1 MESSQSNETCPRI
14 GCEDKRGETTPWE
27 SAASPQLKDMAS
39 TSAPTA
45 ERRSLEDNLI
55 CSICEKAFEY
65 PVTTLC
71 GHSFC
76 DKCLRRAVRYNES
89 VCPLCKTH
97 VSKIPDV
104 NVVLREFAQWVKTRD
119 EDENENENEDEDEDE
134 DENEGENEDE
144 DENEGENEDEDEN
157 ENEDGDEFGGAAG
170 EVACDVCALPKRRAK
185 KSCLLCLN
193 SFCATHLENHYTAER
208 LKGHKLVEPVE
219 DLDVRACLEHG
230 RPFELYNRRRQICI
244 CVHCMEDGLADVVS
258 TECEWDAKKAELDKI
273 KAKFQQK
280 IHGRKIKLDK
290 IDADLKSIKDKL
302 EDELDNIE
310 AVFTAMFTILM
321 EAEAR
326 MLQPIKERRQVV
338 EKEAEDLSNQL
349 RAEIEELQMNISKM
363 DDTSALEDHILFL
376 QSYPTPPD
384 PNKMTDK
391 EVKFNTSLSLGTLR
405 KTMATMMEKIQ
416 QELETLTSIEL
427 ERVPEFTVDMK
438 LDPTTA
444 HRRLM
449 FSDDGKEVI
458 DGGKDQGVDDTPGR
472 FELFGGV
479 VARDSLTSGRSY
491 WEVEVRNKS
500 AWILGVASVFVVF
513 FIYFFAFNP

>member
-1 MESSQSNETCPRI
+1 
-14 GCEDKRGETTPWE
+14 
-27 SAASPQLKDMAS
+27 
-39 TSAPTA
+39 
-45 ERRSLEDNLI
+45 
-55 CSICEKAFEY
+55 
-65 PVTTLC
+65 
-71 GHSFC
+71 
-76 DKCLRRAVRYNES
+76 
-89 VCPLCKTH
+89 
-97 VSKIPDV
+97 
-104 NVVLREFAQWVKTRD
+104 
-119 EDENENENEDEDEDE
+119 
-134 DENEGENEDE
+134 
-144 DENEGENEDEDEN
+144 
-157 ENEDGDEFGGAAG
+157 
-170 EVACDVCALPKRRAK
+170 
-185 KSCLLCLN
+185 
-193 SFCATHLENHYTAER
+193 
-208 LKGHKLVEPVE
+208 
-219 DLDVRACLEHG
+219 
-230 RPFELYNRRRQICI
+230 
-244 CVHCMEDGLADVVS
+244 MEDGLADVVF
-258 TECEWDAKKAELDKI
+258 TEYEWYTKKAELDKI

-302 EDELDNIE
+302 EDELGNIE

-338 EKEAEDLSNQL
+338 EKEAEDLSKEL